1 MQPYL
6 FPYIGYYQLIAAVDR
21 FVIYDDVNFIK
32 QGWINRNNILV
43 NGAPYRFT
51 VPIQSLSSFTAINEV
66 LVDPRTYPAW
76 REKFLKTLTQAYA
89 KAPHF
94 QGTMEL
100 VQRVLDPFATHVVQ
114 LARSSVEAVSSHV
127 GIPTTIVPSSSTY
140 GNNELKA
147 QERILDICRLEG
159 ATDYINA
166 QGGVGLYDKIVF
178 QEHGFTLS
186 FLQPTMVAYPQGK
199 SAFLPGL
206 SIIDVL
212 MFNSQNEVRSMLNDH
227 QLR

>member
-51 VPIQSLSSFTAINEV
+51 VPIQSVSSFVAINEV
-66 LVDPRTYPAW
+66 LVDPRAYPAW

-100 VQRVLDPFATHVVQ
+100 VQRVLDPSATHVVQ
-114 LARSSVEAVSSHV
+114 LARSSVEAVSDHV
-127 GIPTTIVPSSSTY
+127 GIPTTVIPSSSTY
-140 GNNELKA
+140 GNNALKA

-159 ATDYINA
+159 AAHYINA
-166 QGGVGLYDKIVF
+166 QGGVDLYDRGTFK
-178 QEHGFTLS
+178 EHGFNLS
-186 FLQPTMVAYPQGK
+186 FLQPVISAYPQGK
-199 SAFLPGL
+199 SAFVPGL

-212 MFNSQNEVRSMLNDH
+212 MFNSQEKVRAMVMDTQLN
-227 QLR
+227 